1 MTKKVFAVALFS
13 LLLWTPN
20 VYGIEYNLAD
30 LIDNNKQVTV
40 GDKIFYGFFFS
51 VTPPADCTADNSCSW
66 SSGAG
71 GITVEPMYWGSYPSG
86 SPSSGDPLIPTI
98 RFGGTIGYLALDSK
112 SSLPA
117 VAADVRLG
125 YYVKTANG
133 LRLIKDIHQSF
144 NATIVGYRSNVTV
157 KEQVYT
163 ASGTQPIGHSTLV
176 AGASDFVDP
185 PGEVTQ
191 NDILDL
197 TNAPYS
203 QVYVEKDI
211 QLYAVNGGLAA
222 ISIEDQGISEL
233 PEPGFYGALALGLSG
248 LVLAF
253 RRRSAAK

>member
-51 VTPPADCTADNSCSW
+51 ATGPQSCTQANGCSW
-66 SSGAG
+66 SSGAD
-71 GITVEPMYWGSYPSG
+71 GITVEPMYWGSYPSAY
-86 SPSSGDPLIPTI
+86 PSSGDPLIPTI
-98 RFGGTIGYLALDSK
+98 RFEGSIGYLALASG

-133 LRLIKDIHQSF
+133 LPLIKDIHQHF
-144 NATIVGYRSNVTV
+144 NAAISGFGSNVSV

-163 ASGTQPIGHSTLV
+163 SPQGTLIGQSLLIADV
-176 AGASDFVDP
+176 NDVVDP
-185 PGEVTQ
+185 PGEADQ

-197 TNAPYS
+197 IGAPYS

-211 QLYAVNGGLAA
+211 QLYAVKGGLAA